1 MRDTITADEAAKR
14 LNITIRTLWRWRDAG
29 RIAEAPR
36 VGNSTMFYAADV
48 DRLRE
53 DTLGIQH
60 VDRLTVA
67 EIYKRLKDAETWDE
81 VRALERDIAAT
92 VCVQAEDQRPLEQ
105 SYDAACGMAATH
117 PDERAREHWTEKA
130 RQYGAWLGLPTKD
143 TDNAIA
149 RKRSSPYA
157 TYETARAD
165 LEKSPFDPA
174 YEIAAAAK

>member
-14 LNITIRTLWRWRDAG
+14 LNVNVRTLWRWVDAG
-29 RIAEAPR
+29 KLKDAPR
-36 VGNSTMFYAADV
+36 AGNYRMFYAADV

-53 DTLGIQH
+53 ERLGVAH
-60 VDRLTVA
+60 VERMTVA
-67 EIYKRLKDAETWDE
+67 AIYKRLKDAETWDE
-81 VRALERDIAAT
+81 VRAIERDIAAT
-92 VCVQAEDQRPLEQ
+92 VCVQAEDQKPLEQ

-117 PDERAREHWTEKA
+117 PDERARERWTEKA

-165 LEKSPFDPA
+165 LEKSPLDPA